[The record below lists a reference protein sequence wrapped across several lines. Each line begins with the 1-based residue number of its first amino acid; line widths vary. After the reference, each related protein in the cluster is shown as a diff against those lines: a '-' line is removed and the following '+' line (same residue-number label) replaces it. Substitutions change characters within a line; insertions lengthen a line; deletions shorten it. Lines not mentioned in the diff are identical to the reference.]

1 MEIDNA
7 SQPCTF
13 GDQNSSD
20 VTVLLYTWEGRPVFF
35 YCHSKILIRKSKFFA
50 EQLSMKA
57 VTNSSNEFSNFIQ
70 VLCQGSE
77 FDSYAKLLKLLYT
90 SDDSVLESLDSVKT
104 TLGVLRASIALHCG
118 SITKCCM
125 QYLEAVPWDE
135 KEEDEILK
143 IAPSLGPAAK
153 PILARI
159 QPINLTA
166 TKNVFVSAIR
176 FATAVEKSFPP
187 FADELKTSAQE
198 QVEYML
204 LEDEDTPMVAIDEEV
219 KSEVRTGLSNLIATF
234 EAELSLIPLGYKH
247 SPEVAEQSVL
257 QSLSDLDWMCGV
269 LTKME
274 MLKDFVTSWSE
285 ISDKVLAVLQ
295 EDNCYLGLW
304 SVKVKVIELV
314 GKAFDA
320 IGFGNVVLPT
330 HSRLHFLKKW
340 LPYLRDIKPLLDAKS
355 DKDESF
361 THRLDGDLCQN
372 IEGAIVSLVLTLPS
386 CDQADILGDWIQRTE
401 QLKFPNL
408 SEAFEVWCYRT
419 KSANRRNMVELSDAG
434 NPTLS
439 L

>member
-1 MEIDNA
+1 
-7 SQPCTF
+7 
-13 GDQNSSD
+13 
-20 VTVLLYTWEGRPVFF
+20 
-35 YCHSKILIRKSKFFA
+35 
-50 EQLSMKA
+50 
-57 VTNSSNEFSNFIQ
+57 
-70 VLCQGSE
+70 
-77 FDSYAKLLKLLYT
+77 
-90 SDDSVLESLDSVKT
+90 
-104 TLGVLRASIALHCG
+104 
-118 SITKCCM
+118 
-125 QYLEAVPWDE
+125 
-135 KEEDEILK
+135 
-143 IAPSLGPAAK
+143 
-153 PILARI
+153 
-159 QPINLTA
+159 
-166 TKNVFVSAIR
+166 
-176 FATAVEKSFPP
+176 
-187 FADELKTSAQE
+187 
-198 QVEYML
+198 
-204 LEDEDTPMVAIDEEV
+204 MVAIDEEV